1 MAEEAP
7 QRAARRKAKPARRKA
22 GAKTTNAGRKPA
34 AAVVTGV
41 AATTRP
47 KRARKTLGDDLAAA
61 LRADF
66 RAHGAGVI
74 AAVRAEKPEQYL
86 KIVLTMLPKEFS
98 QGFDA
103 NTNSLERLSDDE
115 IRSRIRGLETTI
127 RPLLDSDAGLSGAA
141 GGSGEETPQ

>member
-1 MAEEAP
+1 MAEESL
-7 QRAARRKAKPARRKA
+7 QRVARRKVGPARRKA
-22 GAKTTNAGRKPA
+22 GAKTANAGRKPA
-34 AAVVTGV
+34 AAAAGV
-41 AATTRP
+41 AAIARP

-103 NTNSLERLSDDE
+103 NTNSLERLSDEE
-115 IRSRIRGLETTI
+115 IRNRIRGLETVV
-127 RPLLDSDAGLSGAA
+127 RPFLDADAGISGAA